1 MLQYMVMQHHEAQ
14 QITYGI
20 ALLDNGAEMDSI
32 SDILPNLQQTVSL
45 AAMLQEHG
53 VAAEHF
59 RDVVADYLNR

>member
-1 MLQYMVMQHHEAQ
+1 MLQYMVMHHHKAQ

-20 ALLDNGAEMDSI
+20 ALLDNGAEVDSI